1 MAWTRQLLG
10 LLLKMHISQMCTCLS
25 CCVCA
30 LGGFYGAIW
39 KYALVILVA
48 APLFAA
54 TDFVEM
60 RLVLEWR
67 RWLTSTLMSGYF
79 ANRTFFKL
87 HHQLGLL
94 DNPDQVRHNLPS
106 DCCSFCERHVNKCDK
121 YLFMCRGCAT
131 TCRRSQMPVSR
142 SSLA

>member
-1 MAWTRQLLG
+1 MP
-10 LLLKMHISQMCTCLS
+10 ISSDDTKQ
-25 CCVCA
+25 VQA
-30 LGGFYGAIW
+30 LAMPKLVYQTVSSYSGGFYGAIW
-39 KYALVILVA
+39 KYAFVILVA

-67 RWLTSTLMSGYF
+67 RWLTSTLMAGYF

-94 DNPDQVRHNLPS
+94 DNPDQVRHEL
-106 DCCSFCERHVNKCDK
+106 SFSSTWPLGEEDFLERTLTGAV
-121 YLFMCRGCAT
+121 FCAENV
-131 TCRRSQMPVSR
+131 R
-142 SSLA
+142 